1 MAEPVSE
8 IIITSAREE
17 EKEALRAP
25 AAPPSAWARTKKRIS
40 WFFRIDESQ
49 FWVIH
54 GFFLLVCVLF
64 VLLFLQFLAGA
75 ARDKRKDRR
84 HPAVTLGEERAVG
97 NVNFPRVV
105 MCSEYW
111 TDPGLDEAWFNGT
124 SATYFE
130 DWEYGARP
138 PGEPTEIR
146 FINAAQ
152 YGSVSGVCLLLRPR
166 REPIASVHDWVLLD
180 LHFRPDYDEFC
191 VEWANGTRR
200 LGANASD
207 DAATRRG
214 AASAAAARN
223 ASAAAGECARYRD
236 EPIAQEF
243 TSRLVLDGANSRS
256 LGGGMRVPYNK
267 ETVVYYEYVKKETLG
282 GGVSETVSFR
292 QHSSDLYFLNN
303 PYGLPLAL
311 GDGDAAL
318 NQRGALYR
326 ARVWFNIPFDSVA
339 VASEVRG
346 ANPLAPFVVFTTLF
360 ALLSTTRS
368 IFELFVHHA
377 PPLRRRFLPRLHDT
391 EVALEK
397 EVGQMDVVKR
407 AVEAEHEACR
417 RLSTLV
423 SHHRDREGPHDHEG
437 LSTLVSHH
445 RDCEGPHD
453 HEGLHD
459 DDSDDD
465 SDHDR
470 HRA

>member
-17 EKEALRAP
+17 EKEALHAP

-40 WFFRIDESQ
+40 WFFRIDES
-49 FWVIH
+49 H
-54 GFFLLVCVLF
+54 SSR
-64 VLLFLQFLAGA
+64 GA

-152 YGSVSGVCLLLRPR
+152 YGS
-166 REPIASVHDWVLLD
+166 
-180 LHFRPDYDEFC
+180 
-191 VEWANGTRR
+191 
-200 LGANASD
+200 
-207 DAATRRG
+207 
-214 AASAAAARN
+214 
-223 ASAAAGECARYRD
+223 
-236 EPIAQEF
+236 EF

-267 ETVVYYEYVKKETLG
+267 ETVVLRVRQEG
-282 GGVSETVSFR
+282 GRRRSETVSFR

>member
-75 ARDKRKDRR
+75 ARDKRRDRR

-138 PGEPTEIR
+138 PGEPAEIR

-191 VEWANGTRR
+191 VERANGTRR

-207 DAATRRG
+207 DAAHRRG
-214 AASAAAARN
+214 AAYAAAVRN
-223 ASAAAGECARYRD
+223 ASAAPGGCARYRD

-243 TSRLVLDGANSRS
+243 TSRLVLDGVSRS

-267 ETVVYYEYVKKETLG
+267 ETVVYYEYVKKESLG

-437 LSTLVSHH
+437 L
-445 RDCEGPHD
+445 
-453 HEGLHD
+453 HD

>member
-1 MAEPVSE
+1 M
-8 IIITSAREE
+8 
-17 EKEALRAP
+17 
-25 AAPPSAWARTKKRIS
+25 
-40 WFFRIDESQ
+40 
-49 FWVIH
+49 
-54 GFFLLVCVLF
+54 
-64 VLLFLQFLAGA
+64 
-75 ARDKRKDRR
+75 
-84 HPAVTLGEERAVG
+84 
-97 NVNFPRVV
+97 
-105 MCSEYW
+105 
-111 TDPGLDEAWFNGT
+111 
-124 SATYFE
+124 
-130 DWEYGARP
+130 
-138 PGEPTEIR
+138 
-146 FINAAQ
+146 
-152 YGSVSGVCLLLRPR
+152 
-166 REPIASVHDWVLLD
+166 
-180 LHFRPDYDEFC
+180 
-191 VEWANGTRR
+191 
-200 LGANASD
+200 
-207 DAATRRG
+207 
-214 AASAAAARN
+214 
-223 ASAAAGECARYRD
+223 
-236 EPIAQEF
+236 
-243 TSRLVLDGANSRS
+243 
-256 LGGGMRVPYNK
+256 
-267 ETVVYYEYVKKETLG
+267 
-282 GGVSETVSFR
+282 SFR

-437 LSTLVSHH
+437 L
-445 RDCEGPHD
+445 
-453 HEGLHD
+453 HD